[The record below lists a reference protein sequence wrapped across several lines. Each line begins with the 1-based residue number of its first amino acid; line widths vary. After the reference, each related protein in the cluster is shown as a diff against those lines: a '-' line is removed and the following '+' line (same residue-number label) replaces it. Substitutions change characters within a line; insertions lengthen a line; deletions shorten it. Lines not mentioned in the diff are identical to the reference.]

1 MAEDNSRNKP
11 QGGSNLNEIRATRI
25 EKVAQIKELGLNPYA
40 YKWESSHHAREL
52 QEKYVELAAGEEV
65 EDEVAIAGRIIA
77 RRVFGKL
84 AFFELQDETGKI
96 QLYLE
101 KKKINNT
108 MSEDLEGAF
117 NHLKKLS
124 DTGDILGVRGTV
136 KRTEKG
142 ELSVYVSEFQI
153 LTKSLLPLP
162 DKWHGLTDTEK
173 RYRQRYVDLIVNP
186 QVRQTFRIRAKITA
200 AIRRYLETKDFLEIE
215 TPVLQS
221 EAGGAE
227 ARPFITYHNTL
238 EMDLYLR
245 IATEL
250 HLKRLIVGGFERV
263 FEMGRIFRNEGVST
277 RHNPEFTS
285 IEVYQAY
292 ADYHDMMALTETMIS
307 DVAQEVLGTTKVN
320 YQGEEI
326 DLTTPWRR
334 VTMHEVVE
342 AATGLD
348 FTQFDDFD
356 SAKAAAKDAG
366 IEVPADCQTI
376 GKLLNEAFE
385 QKVETTLM
393 QPTFVVDYPVEISP
407 LAKPHRNKPGL
418 VERFELF
425 MVGRETANSFSE
437 LTDPLDQRARLEA
450 QAAKKA
456 AGDLEANDI
465 DEDFLAALEYGMPPT
480 AGLGIGI
487 DRLVM
492 LLTDSP
498 SIRDVIAFPLLK
510 NQSTAIKE
518 FDYDADKQTL
528 RIVFGNGGVYK
539 YADVPEKI
547 YKELKEASSVGQ
559 YFNSQIR
566 DKFGYD
572 REI

>member
-1 MAEDNSRNKP
+1 MSGNQSPNNNNDRSSLE
-11 QGGSNLNEIRATRI
+11 EIRATRI
-25 EKVAQIKELGLNPYA
+25 EKVAQLKDLGLNPYA
-40 YKWESSHHAREL
+40 YKWEVTHHASEL
-52 QEKYVELAAGEEV
+52 QEQYRDLASGVEV
-65 EDEVAIAGRIIA
+65 EVQVAIAGRILA

-101 KKKINNT
+101 KQRIDGA
-108 MSEDLEGAF
+108 MSDLNDAF
-117 NHLKKLS
+117 ESLKKLS
-124 DTGDILGVRGTV
+124 DTGDILGVKGTI

-142 ELSVYVSEFQI
+142 ELSVYVSEYAI

-173 RYRQRYVDLIVNP
+173 RYRQRYVDLIVNT
-186 QVRQTFRIRAKITA
+186 QVKQTFRRRAQITA
-200 AIRRYLETKDFLEIE
+200 GIRRYLETRDFLEIE

-221 EAGGAE
+221 EAGGAD

-250 HLKRLIVGGFERV
+250 HLKRLIVGGFEKV
-263 FEMGRIFRNEGVST
+263 FELGRIFRNEGVST

-292 ADYHDMMALTETMIS
+292 ADYHDMMALTEDLIIT
-307 DVAQEVLGTTKVN
+307 VTQEVLGTTKLT
-320 YQGEEI
+320 YQGTEI
-326 DLTTPWRR
+326 DLTPPWRR
-334 VTMHEVVE
+334 ITMHEAVKE
-342 AATGLD
+342 ATGVD
-348 FTQFDDFD
+348 FSQFKDFA
-356 SAKAAAKDAG
+356 SAKAAATSAG
-366 IEVPADCQTI
+366 IAVPQDCQTV

-385 QKVETTLM
+385 QKVETNLI
-393 QPTFVVDYPVEISP
+393 QPTFIIDYPVEISP
-407 LAKPHRNKPGL
+407 LAKPHRAKPGL

-425 MVGRETANSFSE
+425 IVGRETANSFSE
-437 LTDPLDQRARLEA
+437 LTDPLEQRQRLEA

-456 AGDLEANDI
+456 AGDLEAQDI

-480 AGLGIGI
+480 GGLGIGI

-510 NQSTAIKE
+510 SQSTAISS
-518 FDYDADKQTL
+518 FDYDADKHIL
-528 RIVFGNGGVYK
+528 RIVFGNGSVYK
-539 YADVPEKI
+539 YLDVPETI
-547 YKELKEASSVGQ
+547 YKELKDTTSVGQ
-559 YFNSQIR
+559 YFNTNIR
-566 DKFGYD
+566 DKFGFD
-572 REI
+572 REV

>member
-1 MAEDNSRNKP
+1 MAGNQSPDNQPNK
-11 QGGSNLNEIRATRI
+11 SNLEQIRATRI
-25 EKVAQIKELGLNPYA
+25 EKVKQIKDLGLNPYA
-40 YKWESSHHAREL
+40 YKWEVSHYAQPL
-52 QEKYVELAAGEEV
+52 QEKYGDLASGEEV
-65 EDEVAIAGRIIA
+65 ADTVSLAGRIMA

-84 AFFELQDETGKI
+84 GFFELQDETGKI
-96 QLYLE
+96 QLYLD
-101 KKKINNT
+101 KKRINST
-108 MSEDLEGAF
+108 MSDLVGAF

-124 DTGDILGVRGTV
+124 DTGDILGVKGTL

-142 ELSVYVSEFQI
+142 ELSIYVSEFAI

-186 QVRQTFRIRAKITA
+186 QVRNTFRVRAKITA
-200 AIRRYLETKDFLEIE
+200 GIRRYLEERDFLEIE

-250 HLKRLIVGGFERV
+250 HLKRLIVGGFDKV
-263 FEMGRIFRNEGVST
+263 FELGRIFRNEGVST
-277 RHNPEFTS
+277 RHNPEFTM

-292 ADYHDMMALTETMIS
+292 ADYNDMMALTEDVIS
-307 DVAQEVLGTTKVN
+307 RVAQEVLGTTKVS

-326 DLTTPWRR
+326 DLTPPWRR
-334 VTMHEVVE
+334 VTMEELVKE
-342 AATGLD
+342 ATGLD
-348 FTQFDDFD
+348 FSAFSDFE
-356 SAKAAAKDAG
+356 SAKSAAQKAG
-366 IEVPADCQTI
+366 IEVLEDCKTI

-385 QKVETTLM
+385 QKVEASLI
-393 QPTFVVDYPVEISP
+393 QPTFVIDYPVEISP

-425 MVGRETANSFSE
+425 IVGRETANSFSE
-437 LTDPLDQRARLEA
+437 LTDPLDQRERLEA

-456 AGDLEANDI
+456 AGDVEANDV

-480 AGLGIGI
+480 GGLGIGI

-510 NQSTAIKE
+510 SQSVAIKS
-518 FDYDADKQTL
+518 FDYDAQNKIL
-528 RIVFGNGGVYK
+528 KIEFKNGSIYK
-539 YADVPEKI
+539 YLDVPESI
-547 YKELKEASSVGQ
+547 YQGLKDSASVGK
-559 YFNSQIR
+559 YFNSNIK
-566 DKFGYD
+566 DKFGFD
-572 REI
+572 REV